1 MVGSALADVVSPEE
15 EPSATVDSGESA
27 PEAVDGD
34 TAQPDAAS
42 PEAADADAVQLSETQ
57 RNAIAMLN
65 YLTVLTQQISASK
78 NSRLAMEQAYSILV
92 NNIYPNSVDS
102 RTLSQLDGLLD
113 TMEGY
118 RMVDVKR
125 ERLDY
130 IYEQNKA
137 QAIRAAVPNP
147 LGLIATVNSFRPAKL
162 ATTIAYMAVDSITS
176 YNSYTSEADL
186 QHLKDGWE
194 LDDEEAEILHETRK
208 GIFSY
213 MVNMVGEYDLPG
225 DLTLTESA
233 VDEFV
238 KRKDDENVVGRIR
251 FLESNRATYQS
262 YGGYWLT
269 LAQSYYE
276 NGDYEKCLEALDSY
290 EALDV
295 RIFRKDYDL
304 AQVLPL
310 AIAAAD
316 EVQDDAEFT
325 DTAARYT
332 QLLLDNTENT
342 DWALRYFAAQTCV
355 ELYSKTQDDYW
366 LRQAYDVSLDNINY
380 LVGEQRELNATWL
393 APIVEAEAP
402 EDATKEEKK
411 QIKDYNASIRDTRKR
426 ELPPISEPLLLNC
439 ELLFALADELELTDA
454 ERAEVDGILHP
465 NGEPIFLTQPLDAR
479 YSFDNSRQP
488 PKAEELD
495 ISYDG
500 TTLTLP
506 ADCTSADARITVRV
520 KEQGTAVELMLW
532 DWEVSKVERVDE
544 EDVSSF
550 TVTYASEEGKEH
562 KWLPG
567 ARISIEFM
575 PADGTGLEA
584 YNFEYT
590 TQGTKDEWYDY
601 LKVWEGHK
609 NNWYDYGKVWENSV
623 VFERVQ

>member
-1 MVGSALADVVSPEE
+1 MKRGMSLRRSFLALLLTVSLLVACIALPASAEDIQ
-15 EPSATVDSGESA
+15 T
-27 PEAVDGD
+27 D
-34 TAQPDAAS
+34 TAPV
-42 PEAADADAVQLSETQ
+42 ETADAGVQLDQTQ

-65 YLTVLTQQISASK
+65 YLTVLTQQVSASK
-78 NSRLAMEQAYSILV
+78 NSRLAMEEAYSILV
-92 NNIYPNSVDS
+92 NDIHPNSVDS
-102 RTLSQLDGLLD
+102 RTLSQLNGLLD

-147 LGLIATVNSFRPAKL
+147 VGMFAATAANEYLPSRLVSA
-162 ATTIAYMAVDSITS
+162 IVYMAVDSVTS
-176 YNSYTSEADL
+176 YASYQSSVDL
-186 QHLKDGWE
+186 THLEDGWE

-238 KRKDDENVVGRIR
+238 KWKDDENVVGRIR

-276 NGDYEKCLEALDSY
+276 NGDYAKCLEALGSY

-316 EVQDDAEFT
+316 EVQDDAQYSE
-325 DTAARYT
+325 TAARYT

-342 DWALRYFAAQTCV
+342 DWALRYFAAQTYV
-355 ELYSKTQDDYW
+355 DMYGKTQDDEW
-366 LRQAYDVSLDNINY
+366 LQQAYDVALDNINY

-411 QIKDYNASIRDTRKR
+411 QIRDYNASIKDTRKR
-426 ELPPISEPLLLNC
+426 ELPPVSEPLLLNC
-439 ELLFALADELELTDA
+439 ELLFALSDELELSDTG
-454 ERAEVDGILHP
+454 RAQVDGILHP

-479 YSFDNSRQP
+479 YRFGDATQP
-488 PKAEELD
+488 KPEELNVT
-495 ISYDG
+495 YDG

-506 ADCTSADARITVRV
+506 ANYVSDDARITVRV
-520 KEQGTAVELMLW
+520 KEQDAAEELVLQ
-532 DWEVSKVERVDE
+532 DWTVDKVEREDE

-550 TVTYASEEGKEH
+550 TATYVSEEGKAHE
-562 KWLPG
+562 WLPG
-567 ARISIEFM
+567 AQISIELI
-575 PADGTGLEA
+575 PADGTDVDT

-623 VFERVQ
+623 IFERVQ